1 MRTAK
6 EIINE
11 FKAIADNP
19 RKAMDDYKIETGK
32 GAVGIMPVYC
42 PEEIVHAAGYLPIGM
57 WGAQKKQ
64 ISKARTYLPPFACS
78 IMQSVMELQLEGVYD
93 DLEAVIFSV
102 PCDTLKCM
110 SQKWNRPVP
119 AIVFTHPQ
127 NRKIAKDAA
136 NVFARE
142 EFNIVK
148 EKLEDILDV
157 HISNKAIKNSI
168 AVYNENRAACRE
180 FSDVAAEY
188 AAVVTPSDRHAVIKA
203 RWFMEKSRHTA
214 LVKELIAALKAEPAP
229 EFKGKKIIVTGIQ
242 VEPYDVLDI
251 FQENGFA
258 IVADDLAQETRNFR
272 QDVPDD
278 DDALMALARAWNEF
292 DGCSLATDANKPKG
306 QMIIDAVKKYG
317 ADAVVVCMMKFC
329 DPEEFDYP
337 ILLQEFE
344 AAGVK
349 NLYIEVDQESTAFE
363 QVKTRIQ
370 TFAEILCRCQPDGQD
385 RVHRLRYRLQDVHPG
400 QQVDA
405 RRRLCQRRA
414 DLPGSLHDDRNFRGP
429 RCVGNQELYLHGR
442 LVRREFLT

>member
-19 RKAMDDYKIETGK
+19 RKAMDDYKKETGK

-188 AAVVTPSDRHAVIKA
+188 AAVVIPSDRHAVIKA

-370 TFAEILCRCQPDGQD
+370 TFAEIL
-385 RVHRLRYRLQDVHPG
+385 
-400 QQVDA
+400 
-405 RRRLCQRRA
+405 
-414 DLPGSLHDDRNFRGP
+414 
-429 RCVGNQELYLHGR
+429 
-442 LVRREFLT
+442 

>member
-19 RKAMDDYKIETGK
+19 RKAMDDYKKETGK

-136 NVFARE
+136 IVFARE

-349 NLYIEVDQESTAFE
+349 NLYIEIDQESTAFE

-370 TFAEILCRCQPDGQD
+370 TFAEIL
-385 RVHRLRYRLQDVHPG
+385 
-400 QQVDA
+400 
-405 RRRLCQRRA
+405 
-414 DLPGSLHDDRNFRGP
+414 
-429 RCVGNQELYLHGR
+429 
-442 LVRREFLT
+442 

>member
-19 RKAMDDYKIETGK
+19 RKAMDDYKKETGK

-102 PCDTLKCM
+102 PCDTLQCK

-370 TFAEILCRCQPDGQD
+370 TFAEIL
-385 RVHRLRYRLQDVHPG
+385 
-400 QQVDA
+400 
-405 RRRLCQRRA
+405 
-414 DLPGSLHDDRNFRGP
+414 
-429 RCVGNQELYLHGR
+429 
-442 LVRREFLT
+442 

>member
-19 RKAMDDYKIETGK
+19 RKAMDDYKKETGK
-32 GAVGIMPVYC
+32 GAVVIMPVYC

-370 TFAEILCRCQPDGQD
+370 TFAEIL
-385 RVHRLRYRLQDVHPG
+385 
-400 QQVDA
+400 
-405 RRRLCQRRA
+405 
-414 DLPGSLHDDRNFRGP
+414 
-429 RCVGNQELYLHGR
+429 
-442 LVRREFLT
+442 

>member
-19 RKAMDDYKIETGK
+19 RKAMDDYKKETGK

-110 SQKWNRPVP
+110 SQKWHRPVP

-349 NLYIEVDQESTAFE
+349 NLFIEVDQESTAFE

-370 TFAEILCRCQPDGQD
+370 TFAEIL
-385 RVHRLRYRLQDVHPG
+385 
-400 QQVDA
+400 
-405 RRRLCQRRA
+405 
-414 DLPGSLHDDRNFRGP
+414 
-429 RCVGNQELYLHGR
+429 
-442 LVRREFLT
+442 

>member
-19 RKAMDDYKIETGK
+19 RKAMDDYKKETGK

-317 ADAVVVCMMKFC
+317 ADAGVVCMMKFC

-370 TFAEILCRCQPDGQD
+370 TFAEIL
-385 RVHRLRYRLQDVHPG
+385 
-400 QQVDA
+400 
-405 RRRLCQRRA
+405 
-414 DLPGSLHDDRNFRGP
+414 
-429 RCVGNQELYLHGR
+429 
-442 LVRREFLT
+442 

>member
-19 RKAMDDYKIETGK
+19 RKAMDDYKKETGK

-102 PCDTLKCM
+102 LCDTLKCM

-370 TFAEILCRCQPDGQD
+370 TFAEIL
-385 RVHRLRYRLQDVHPG
+385 
-400 QQVDA
+400 
-405 RRRLCQRRA
+405 
-414 DLPGSLHDDRNFRGP
+414 
-429 RCVGNQELYLHGR
+429 
-442 LVRREFLT
+442 

>member
-6 EIINE
+6 EILNE

-19 RKAMDDYKIETGK
+19 RKAMDDYKKETGK

-370 TFAEILCRCQPDGQD
+370 TFAEIL
-385 RVHRLRYRLQDVHPG
+385 
-400 QQVDA
+400 
-405 RRRLCQRRA
+405 
-414 DLPGSLHDDRNFRGP
+414 
-429 RCVGNQELYLHGR
+429 
-442 LVRREFLT
+442 

>member
-19 RKAMDDYKIETGK
+19 RKAMDDYKKETGK

-251 FQENGFA
+251 FQENDFA

-370 TFAEILCRCQPDGQD
+370 TFAEIL
-385 RVHRLRYRLQDVHPG
+385 
-400 QQVDA
+400 
-405 RRRLCQRRA
+405 
-414 DLPGSLHDDRNFRGP
+414 
-429 RCVGNQELYLHGR
+429 
-442 LVRREFLT
+442 

>member
-19 RKAMDDYKIETGK
+19 RKAMDDYKKETGK

-203 RWFMEKSRHTA
+203 RWLMEKSRHTA

-370 TFAEILCRCQPDGQD
+370 TFAEIL
-385 RVHRLRYRLQDVHPG
+385 
-400 QQVDA
+400 
-405 RRRLCQRRA
+405 
-414 DLPGSLHDDRNFRGP
+414 
-429 RCVGNQELYLHGR
+429 
-442 LVRREFLT
+442 

>member
-19 RKAMDDYKIETGK
+19 RKAMDDYKKETGK

-148 EKLEDILDV
+148 EKLEDILDI

-370 TFAEILCRCQPDGQD
+370 TFTEIL
-385 RVHRLRYRLQDVHPG
+385 
-400 QQVDA
+400 
-405 RRRLCQRRA
+405 
-414 DLPGSLHDDRNFRGP
+414 
-429 RCVGNQELYLHGR
+429 
-442 LVRREFLT
+442 

>member
-19 RKAMDDYKIETGK
+19 RKAMDDYKKETGK

-242 VEPYDVLDI
+242 VEPYDVLHI

-349 NLYIEVDQESTAFE
+349 NLYIEIDQESTAFE

-370 TFAEILCRCQPDGQD
+370 TFAEIL
-385 RVHRLRYRLQDVHPG
+385 
-400 QQVDA
+400 
-405 RRRLCQRRA
+405 
-414 DLPGSLHDDRNFRGP
+414 
-429 RCVGNQELYLHGR
+429 
-442 LVRREFLT
+442 

>member
-19 RKAMDDYKIETGK
+19 RKAMDDYKKETGR

-370 TFAEILCRCQPDGQD
+370 TFAEIL
-385 RVHRLRYRLQDVHPG
+385 
-400 QQVDA
+400 
-405 RRRLCQRRA
+405 
-414 DLPGSLHDDRNFRGP
+414 
-429 RCVGNQELYLHGR
+429 
-442 LVRREFLT
+442 

>member
-19 RKAMDDYKIETGK
+19 RKAMDDYKKETGK

-317 ADAVVVCMMKFC
+317 ADACVVCMMKFC

-349 NLYIEVDQESTAFE
+349 NLYIEIDQESTAFE

-370 TFAEILCRCQPDGQD
+370 TFAEIL
-385 RVHRLRYRLQDVHPG
+385 
-400 QQVDA
+400 
-405 RRRLCQRRA
+405 
-414 DLPGSLHDDRNFRGP
+414 
-429 RCVGNQELYLHGR
+429 
-442 LVRREFLT
+442 

>member
-19 RKAMDDYKIETGK
+19 RKAMDDYKKETGK

-370 TFAEILCRCQPDGQD
+370 TFSEIL
-385 RVHRLRYRLQDVHPG
+385 
-400 QQVDA
+400 
-405 RRRLCQRRA
+405 
-414 DLPGSLHDDRNFRGP
+414 
-429 RCVGNQELYLHGR
+429 
-442 LVRREFLT
+442 

>member
-19 RKAMDDYKIETGK
+19 RKAMDDYKKETGK

-229 EFKGKKIIVTGIQ
+229 KFKGKKIIVTGIQ

-370 TFAEILCRCQPDGQD
+370 TFAEIL
-385 RVHRLRYRLQDVHPG
+385 
-400 QQVDA
+400 
-405 RRRLCQRRA
+405 
-414 DLPGSLHDDRNFRGP
+414 
-429 RCVGNQELYLHGR
+429 
-442 LVRREFLT
+442 

>member
-19 RKAMDDYKIETGK
+19 RKAMDDYKKETGK

-110 SQKWNRPVP
+110 SQKWHGKAPV
-119 AIVFTHPQ
+119 ITFTHPQ

-142 EFNIVK
+142 EFKLVK

-157 HISNKAIKNSI
+157 RISNRAIKNSI
-168 AVYNENRAACRE
+168 AVYNENRAVCRE
-180 FSDVAAEY
+180 FSDLAAEY
-188 AAVVTPSDRHAVIKA
+188 AAVIKPSDRHAVLKA
-203 RWFMEKSRHTA
+203 RWFMDKSKHTA
-214 LVKELIAALKAEPAP
+214 LVKELIAAVKANPAP
-229 EFKGKKIIVTGIQ
+229 EYKGKKVIVSGIL

-251 FQENGFA
+251 FAENGLA

-272 QDVPDD
+272 QDVPEDD
-278 DDALMALARAWNEF
+278 DPLMALAKAWNEF

-306 QMIIDAVKKYG
+306 QMLIDAVKKYG
-317 ADAVVVCMMKFC
+317 ADAVIVCMMKFC

-337 ILLQEFE
+337 ILIQEFE
-344 AAGVK
+344 AAGVR
-349 NLYIEVDQESTAFE
+349 NLQIEIDQESTAFE

-370 TFAEILCRCQPDGQD
+370 TFAEIL
-385 RVHRLRYRLQDVHPG
+385 
-400 QQVDA
+400 
-405 RRRLCQRRA
+405 
-414 DLPGSLHDDRNFRGP
+414 
-429 RCVGNQELYLHGR
+429 
-442 LVRREFLT
+442 

>member
-19 RKAMDDYKIETGK
+19 RKAMDDYKKETGK

-258 IVADDLAQETRNFR
+258 IVADDLAQETRNFC

-292 DGCSLATDANKPKG
+292 DGCSLATDVNKPKG

-370 TFAEILCRCQPDGQD
+370 TFAEIL
-385 RVHRLRYRLQDVHPG
+385 
-400 QQVDA
+400 
-405 RRRLCQRRA
+405 
-414 DLPGSLHDDRNFRGP
+414 
-429 RCVGNQELYLHGR
+429 
-442 LVRREFLT
+442 

>member
-19 RKAMDDYKIETGK
+19 RKAMDDYKKETGK

-110 SQKWNRPVP
+110 SQKWNRSVP

-370 TFAEILCRCQPDGQD
+370 TFAEIL
-385 RVHRLRYRLQDVHPG
+385 
-400 QQVDA
+400 
-405 RRRLCQRRA
+405 
-414 DLPGSLHDDRNFRGP
+414 
-429 RCVGNQELYLHGR
+429 
-442 LVRREFLT
+442 

>member
-1 MRTAK
+1 MITAK
-6 EIINE
+6 ENINDI
-11 FKAIADNP
+11 KAIADNP
-19 RKAMDDYKIETGK
+19 RKAMDDYKKETGK

-370 TFAEILCRCQPDGQD
+370 TFAEIL
-385 RVHRLRYRLQDVHPG
+385 
-400 QQVDA
+400 
-405 RRRLCQRRA
+405 
-414 DLPGSLHDDRNFRGP
+414 
-429 RCVGNQELYLHGR
+429 
-442 LVRREFLT
+442 

>member
-19 RKAMDDYKIETGK
+19 RKAMDDYKKETGK

-110 SQKWNRPVP
+110 SQKWNRLVP

-168 AVYNENRAACRE
+168 AVYNENRAVCRE

-370 TFAEILCRCQPDGQD
+370 TFAEIL
-385 RVHRLRYRLQDVHPG
+385 
-400 QQVDA
+400 
-405 RRRLCQRRA
+405 
-414 DLPGSLHDDRNFRGP
+414 
-429 RCVGNQELYLHGR
+429 
-442 LVRREFLT
+442 

>member
-1 MRTAK
+1 MRTIDS
-6 EIINE
+6 IIAE
-11 FKAIADNP
+11 LQAVASNP
-19 RKAMDDYKIETGK
+19 KKAMDDYKKATGK
-32 GAVGIMPVYC
+32 GAVGIMPVYS
-42 PEEIVHAAGYLPIGM
+42 PEELVHAAGYLPMGM
-57 WGAQKKQ
+57 WGGSKS
-64 ISKARTYLPPFACS
+64 ISKARAFLPPFACS
-78 IMQSVMELQLEGVYD
+78 IMQEVMELELEGAYD
-93 DLEAVIFSV
+93 DLEAVVFSV

-370 TFAEILCRCQPDGQD
+370 TFAEIL
-385 RVHRLRYRLQDVHPG
+385 
-400 QQVDA
+400 
-405 RRRLCQRRA
+405 
-414 DLPGSLHDDRNFRGP
+414 
-429 RCVGNQELYLHGR
+429 
-442 LVRREFLT
+442 

>member
-19 RKAMDDYKIETGK
+19 RKAMDDYKKETGK

-337 ILLQEFE
+337 ILKKQMEE
-344 AAGVK
+344 ASIPL
-349 NLYIEVDQESTAFE
+349 LYLEVDQQMESYE
-363 QVKTRIQ
+363 QLRTRVQ
-370 TFAEILCRCQPDGQD
+370 SFAEMIG
-385 RVHRLRYRLQDVHPG
+385 
-400 QQVDA
+400 
-405 RRRLCQRRA
+405 
-414 DLPGSLHDDRNFRGP
+414 
-429 RCVGNQELYLHGR
+429 
-442 LVRREFLT
+442 

>member
-19 RKAMDDYKIETGK
+19 RKAMDDYKKETGK

-214 LVKELIAALKAEPAP
+214 LVKELISALKAEPAP

-306 QMIIDAVKKYG
+306 QMIIDAVKKYV

-370 TFAEILCRCQPDGQD
+370 TFAEIL
-385 RVHRLRYRLQDVHPG
+385 
-400 QQVDA
+400 
-405 RRRLCQRRA
+405 
-414 DLPGSLHDDRNFRGP
+414 
-429 RCVGNQELYLHGR
+429 
-442 LVRREFLT
+442 

>member
-19 RKAMDDYKIETGK
+19 RKAMDDYKKETGK

-180 FSDVAAEY
+180 LSDVAAEY

-370 TFAEILCRCQPDGQD
+370 TFAEIL
-385 RVHRLRYRLQDVHPG
+385 
-400 QQVDA
+400 
-405 RRRLCQRRA
+405 
-414 DLPGSLHDDRNFRGP
+414 
-429 RCVGNQELYLHGR
+429 
-442 LVRREFLT
+442 

>member
-19 RKAMDDYKIETGK
+19 RKAMDDYKKETGK

-306 QMIIDAVKKYG
+306 QMIIAAVKKYG

-370 TFAEILCRCQPDGQD
+370 TFAEIL
-385 RVHRLRYRLQDVHPG
+385 
-400 QQVDA
+400 
-405 RRRLCQRRA
+405 
-414 DLPGSLHDDRNFRGP
+414 
-429 RCVGNQELYLHGR
+429 
-442 LVRREFLT
+442 

>member
-19 RKAMDDYKIETGK
+19 RKAMDDYKKETGK

-258 IVADDLAQETRNFR
+258 IVADDLAQEARNFR

-349 NLYIEVDQESTAFE
+349 NLYIEIDQESTAFE

-370 TFAEILCRCQPDGQD
+370 TFAEIL
-385 RVHRLRYRLQDVHPG
+385 
-400 QQVDA
+400 
-405 RRRLCQRRA
+405 
-414 DLPGSLHDDRNFRGP
+414 
-429 RCVGNQELYLHGR
+429 
-442 LVRREFLT
+442 

>member
-19 RKAMDDYKIETGK
+19 RKAMDDYKKETGK

-349 NLYIEVDQESTAFE
+349 NLYIVVDQESTAFE

-370 TFAEILCRCQPDGQD
+370 TFAEIL
-385 RVHRLRYRLQDVHPG
+385 
-400 QQVDA
+400 
-405 RRRLCQRRA
+405 
-414 DLPGSLHDDRNFRGP
+414 
-429 RCVGNQELYLHGR
+429 
-442 LVRREFLT
+442 

>member
-19 RKAMDDYKIETGK
+19 RKAMDDYKKETGK

-78 IMQSVMELQLEGVYD
+78 IMKSVMELQLEGVYD

-370 TFAEILCRCQPDGQD
+370 TFAEIL
-385 RVHRLRYRLQDVHPG
+385 
-400 QQVDA
+400 
-405 RRRLCQRRA
+405 
-414 DLPGSLHDDRNFRGP
+414 
-429 RCVGNQELYLHGR
+429 
-442 LVRREFLT
+442 

>member
-19 RKAMDDYKIETGK
+19 RKAMDDYKKETGK

-42 PEEIVHAAGYLPIGM
+42 PEEIVHAAGYLPFGM

-370 TFAEILCRCQPDGQD
+370 TFAEIL
-385 RVHRLRYRLQDVHPG
+385 
-400 QQVDA
+400 
-405 RRRLCQRRA
+405 
-414 DLPGSLHDDRNFRGP
+414 
-429 RCVGNQELYLHGR
+429 
-442 LVRREFLT
+442 

>member
-19 RKAMDDYKIETGK
+19 RKAMDDYKKETGK

-292 DGCSLATDANKPKG
+292 GGCSLATDANKPKG

-370 TFAEILCRCQPDGQD
+370 TFAEIL
-385 RVHRLRYRLQDVHPG
+385 
-400 QQVDA
+400 
-405 RRRLCQRRA
+405 
-414 DLPGSLHDDRNFRGP
+414 
-429 RCVGNQELYLHGR
+429 
-442 LVRREFLT
+442 

>member
-19 RKAMDDYKIETGK
+19 RKAMDDYKKETGK

-370 TFAEILCRCQPDGQD
+370 TFAEIL
-385 RVHRLRYRLQDVHPG
+385 Y
-400 QQVDA
+400 
-405 RRRLCQRRA
+405 
-414 DLPGSLHDDRNFRGP
+414 
-429 RCVGNQELYLHGR
+429 
-442 LVRREFLT
+442 

>member
-19 RKAMDDYKIETGK
+19 RKAMDDYKKETGK
-32 GAVGIMPVYC
+32 GAVGILPVYC

-370 TFAEILCRCQPDGQD
+370 TFAEIL
-385 RVHRLRYRLQDVHPG
+385 
-400 QQVDA
+400 
-405 RRRLCQRRA
+405 
-414 DLPGSLHDDRNFRGP
+414 
-429 RCVGNQELYLHGR
+429 
-442 LVRREFLT
+442 

>member
-19 RKAMDDYKIETGK
+19 RKAMDDYKKETGK

-229 EFKGKKIIVTGIQ
+229 EFKGKKIIVTGSQ

-370 TFAEILCRCQPDGQD
+370 TFAEIL
-385 RVHRLRYRLQDVHPG
+385 
-400 QQVDA
+400 
-405 RRRLCQRRA
+405 
-414 DLPGSLHDDRNFRGP
+414 
-429 RCVGNQELYLHGR
+429 
-442 LVRREFLT
+442 

>member
-19 RKAMDDYKIETGK
+19 RKAMDDYKKETGK

-168 AVYNENRAACRE
+168 AVYNENRASCRE

-370 TFAEILCRCQPDGQD
+370 TFAEIL
-385 RVHRLRYRLQDVHPG
+385 
-400 QQVDA
+400 
-405 RRRLCQRRA
+405 
-414 DLPGSLHDDRNFRGP
+414 
-429 RCVGNQELYLHGR
+429 
-442 LVRREFLT
+442 